1 MTFGALLSVYQGDQP
16 VALATCLESLV
27 WQTDPLDA
35 VLVVVEGT
43 LSPEIESVLTHYSSP
58 LAAQGFAVLR
68 IPRQNGPLGF
78 GLPASLNEGLQ
89 ALSTDWVLKVDTDD
103 INVPTRVAET
113 RAWAAAHPN
122 GKLVGGQLQEWSEGF
137 AASGPLRRVPETPAA
152 IAQRGKWRNPFNGP
166 TVAFHRATALALGG
180 YPVVGANEDYALWG
194 RFLQAGHA
202 VGNSPRVWVH
212 QQAGP
217 SLIQRR
223 GTARYRRGELQALQ
237 DLQRSGW
244 LTSAHFWVH
253 AAAKAVIRS
262 LPLAGIQYI
271 YTYLRS
277 TPPPSVQTPD
287 GWERLL
293 QNAHTW
299 STKP

>member
-113 RAWAAAHPN
+113 RAWVEAHPN
-122 GKLVGGQLQEWSEGF
+122 GKLVGAQLQEWSEGF
-137 AASGPLRRVPETPAA
+137 AAFGPVRRVHEPELGEAA
-152 IAQRGKWRNPFNGP
+152 
-166 TVAFHRATALALGG
+166 H
-180 YPVVGANEDYALWG
+180 VGALDKHDRHAKHARRRRDG
-194 RFLQAGHA
+194 QA
-202 VGNSPRVWVH
+202 
-212 QQAGP
+212 AG
-217 SLIQRR
+217 
-223 GTARYRRGELQALQ
+223 ARADEA
-237 DLQRSGW
+237 D
-244 LTSAHFWVH
+244 
-253 AAAKAVIRS
+253 
-262 LPLAGIQYI
+262 P
-271 YTYLRS
+271 
-277 TPPPSVQTPD
+277 
-287 GWERLL
+287 
-293 QNAHTW
+293 
-299 STKP
+299 